1 MTQEKLSHPCLLG
14 LPVTPPSAQAWP
26 PPPPPL
32 LLLLLGSRAQT
43 LLSAQRFQ
51 PRQLVPAWQGRHNC
65 LPLLLAS

>member
-26 PPPPPL
+26 PPP
-32 LLLLLGSRAQT
+32 LLLGSCAQT

-51 PRQLVPAWQGRHNC
+51 PRQLVPAWQGRRNC